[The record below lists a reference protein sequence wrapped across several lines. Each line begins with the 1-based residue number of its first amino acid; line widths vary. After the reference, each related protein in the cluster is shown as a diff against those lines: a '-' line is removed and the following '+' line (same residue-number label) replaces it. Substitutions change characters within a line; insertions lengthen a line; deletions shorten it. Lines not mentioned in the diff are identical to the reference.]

1 MQGRFKG
8 RTEKA
13 EHAGRAMALGGSPFV
28 RLPAICSLPVTPTK
42 KGLGNND
49 HLILAF
55 HLPRGTCSSHRS
67 DRETLSQLSFMP

>member
-13 EHAGRAMALGGSPFV
+13 EHAGRAGRAMALDGSPFV

-42 KGLGNND
+42 KGD
-49 HLILAF
+49 VK
-55 HLPRGTCSSHRS
+55 
-67 DRETLSQLSFMP
+67 